1 MAVLKS
7 CPDASQS
14 SSDPWYLNVSILPSV
29 WSTTR
34 TEKSLPT
41 VGRYRICLDCSSA
54 TNVVG
59 SKTYVAHL
67 DPLCVKHVQRET
79 RQAGSVYIIPVRLDS
94 VWCNTVVNICNELHA
109 IEQFIRKCADPIDSG
124 MLCVTIGRS
133 IVAEPIRE
141 NQLSLG
147 HLPERPKLPEITNE
161 ARGRQR

>member
-1 MAVLKS
+1 M
-7 CPDASQS
+7 
-14 SSDPWYLNVSILPSV
+14 NVSILPSI
-29 WSTTR
+29 WITTR
-34 TEKSLPT
+34 KVDRRAITHLPRLLARNKCT
-41 VGRYRICLDCSSA
+41 PIENIRRA
-54 TNVVG
+54 PG
-59 SKTYVAHL
+59 STLRKTL
-67 DPLCVKHVQRET
+67 QREA
-79 RQAGSVYIIPVRLDS
+79 RQAGSAYIIPVRLDS

-109 IEQFIRKCADPIDSG
+109 IEQFIRKYADPIDSG